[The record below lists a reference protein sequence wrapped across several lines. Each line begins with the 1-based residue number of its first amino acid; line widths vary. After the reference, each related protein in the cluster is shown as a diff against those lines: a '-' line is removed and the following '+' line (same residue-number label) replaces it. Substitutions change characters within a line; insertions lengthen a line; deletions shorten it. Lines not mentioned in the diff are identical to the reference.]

1 MIRGWDWW
9 LPASLSRL
17 SHETS
22 GVRHQIHSPQSSQM
36 GSTQSS
42 CKKTGFPT
50 KRIWPS
56 SQIPPFLG
64 RRTIMVVTR
73 LVETGPRPNNTTT
86 VDFEANAFR
95 PIKKGLNHPKTSLL
109 AIKCPNLAPPT
120 HPQKHNVTVLYKS
133 CTILI
138 QPKNYLNV
146 YVFIILGH
154 ESWILPMQRMWRQH
168 HEMAWLL
175 RLARKSKKL
184 VWTYPS

>member
-1 MIRGWDWW
+1 MWKHFKVGAFLRWPSRFDCLQLFDPKSRPVKMIRGWDWW

-50 KRIWPS
+50 KWIWPS

-120 HPQKHNVTVLYKS
+120 HP
-133 CTILI
+133 
-138 QPKNYLNV
+138 
-146 YVFIILGH
+146 
-154 ESWILPMQRMWRQH
+154 
-168 HEMAWLL
+168 
-175 RLARKSKKL
+175 
-184 VWTYPS
+184 